1 MARLEYAADQPPSFL
16 ARWTSRLALFCAVL
30 LITTVFLHRLFALPT
45 PVALNITAAAFA
57 GAALVLVMAAI
68 AGLDIWITGRQG
80 APRVIAGS
88 VVAGALLSIALGI
101 FLMSRDWPMLND
113 VSTDLTQPPE
123 FQDAAKNR
131 QPGSNPLAYPKDRFA
146 ELQKTSYPDLKTL
159 ILPRPAS
166 EAYELVLQALAK
178 LRTKT
183 VLEVPPDDDSGEP
196 GTIELAERTMILGFA
211 ADVVIRVS
219 GDDQTSAVD
228 IRSASRYGRSDF
240 GRNAERVR
248 QIMKEIVG
256 RLEASVPSVAKPP
269 KLPRKKD
276 DKLVVKRPP
285 ARDRAS
291 AAERS
296 QRDPSRSD
304 ARREPARKASPQE

>member
-30 LITTVFLHRLFALPT
+30 LITTAFLHRLFALPT

-131 QPGSNPLAYPKDRFA
+131 QPGGNPLAYPKDRFT
-146 ELQKTSYPDLKTL
+146 ELQKASYPDLKTL
-159 ILPRPAS
+159 IVPRPAS

-211 ADVVIRVS
+211 DDVVIRVS

-248 QIMKEIVG
+248 QIMKEIV
-256 RLEASVPSVAKPP
+256 
-269 KLPRKKD
+269 
-276 DKLVVKRPP
+276 
-285 ARDRAS
+285 
-291 AAERS
+291 
-296 QRDPSRSD
+296 
-304 ARREPARKASPQE
+304 